1 MTETVDILPFV
12 GQSLRTD
19 KPVAPKVIPE
29 IKPQSI
35 TAFQAEKTPVN
46 FEKPT
51 GNYSSPHPSIKE
63 LLNPIKVEQINSNL
77 ENAPREIF
85 SEDQLKM
92 VWKQYSFIVKEQ
104 GLETFYNALIKRNPI
119 KQSDEVY
126 VISLD
131 NEIQKEYILS
141 HIDPF
146 LLHLRRQLKNYSI
159 KIPKTG
165 KVVRFSGFHEIYI
178 FSFCSKSENEPAR
191 QLRRL
196 EPVSQASSKK
206 ELKPI

>member
-1 MTETVDILPFV
+1 LPFV
-12 GQSLRTD
+12 GQSLRTE
-19 KPVAPKVIPE
+19 KSVAPKVIPE
-29 IKPQSI
+29 IKPQPIS
-35 TAFQAEKTPVN
+35 TAQTQKTPVN

-51 GNYSSPHPSIKE
+51 GNYASPHPSIKE

-104 GLETFYNALIKRNPI
+104 GLETFYNALIKRRNPI

-131 NEIQKEYILS
+131 NEIQRDYILS

-146 LLHLRRQLKNYSI
+146 LLHLRQHLKNYSI
-159 KIPKTG
+159 KIELQVIEQSEEEKFLT
-165 KVVRFSGFHEIYI
+165 
-178 FSFCSKSENEPAR
+178 SKQKFELMAR
-191 QLRRL
+191 KNPNLHVFKSMFNL
-196 EPVSQASSKK
+196 DIEY
-206 ELKPI
+206 